1 MTMTELE
8 FSTSCIGNV
17 ADELHISQ
25 SEVYRMLKDSGIL
38 SDYIVKYYDV
48 LHTYGRKYMTNELI
62 SLLKERKM
70 LPIVN

>member
-1 MTMTELE
+1 M
-8 FSTSCIGNV
+8 

-62 SLLKERKM
+62 SLLKERICC
-70 LPIVN
+70 L